1 MAETKTAPKGAK
13 QPEDRKAKVEK
24 PKVDTV
30 EIDVE
35 TGETD
40 AEGKPKT
47 RKASARRV
55 AIRGIVVTVP
65 DEALDD
71 FEVLDDIRAVQDQ
84 DDASRL
90 PALLRRLVGTDDYRR
105 VIDALRGPNG
115 RVSVEDGSTF
125 VLDLFKALNPSS

>member
-1 MAETKTAPKGAK
+1 MAETKIAPRGAK
-13 QPEDRKAKVEK
+13 QPEDRKPKAEPK
-24 PKVDTV
+24 PSVDRV

-35 TGETD
+35 ED
-40 AEGKPKT
+40 GKK
-47 RKASARRV
+47 RAVQASRV
-55 AIRGIVVTVP
+55 AIRGVVVTVP

-125 VLDLFKALNPSS
+125 VLELFKALNPSS